1 MHERG
6 KKVIS
11 DPRSRDVLGLGKH
24 TRSLG
29 SSARPRRGE
38 CGGQRLGGAPSEC
51 SGIFFSG
58 LYECKVHFRLGDF
71 LFPR

>member
-24 TRSLG
+24 ARSLG
-29 SSARPRRGE
+29 PSARPRREE
-38 CGGQRLGGAPSEC
+38 CGGQRLGGVPL
-51 SGIFFSG
+51 GMFRNIFFRT
-58 LYECKVHFRLGDF
+58 L
-71 LFPR
+71 